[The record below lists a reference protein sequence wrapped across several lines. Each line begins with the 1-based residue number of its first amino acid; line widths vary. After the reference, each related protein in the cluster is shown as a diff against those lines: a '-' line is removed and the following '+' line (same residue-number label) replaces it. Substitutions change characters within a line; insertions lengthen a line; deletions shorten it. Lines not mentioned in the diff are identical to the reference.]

1 MLYPLTVNISTVQMS
16 ENSDIY
22 VSVGTRAGGE
32 GHEYKRTE
40 FRLRPLDTPDD
51 VENYVMMAVAAVCE
65 AL

>member
-1 MLYPLTVNISTVQMS
+1 MLYPMTVHVSTVQMS
-16 ENSDIY
+16 EDADIF
-22 VSVGTRAGGE
+22 VTVGTRAGGE

-40 FRLRPLDTPDD
+40 FRIRPLDTPTD